1 SFVTSNFPWLTNRL
15 GKTRAKLAY
24 PWRTLLDNDVL
35 CAAGTDAPIENVD
48 PLETIYAAVT
58 RKNENTKDSYFSEQN
73 ISRFEAIQ
81 MYTISSAYAANQENK
96 LELIILGYDA
106 NYFIFDID
114 LFALRSV

>member
-1 SFVTSNFPWLTNRL
+1 
-15 GKTRAKLAY
+15 LAY

-58 RKNENTKDSYFSEQN
+58 RKNENTKDSYFPEQN

-81 MYTISSAYAANQENK
+81 MYTIGSAYAANQENK
-96 LELIILGYDA
+96 RGLIKPGYDV
-106 NYFIFDID
+106 YISIFDVDI
-114 LFALRSV
+114 FAKTSEDMLHEKAIKTVFAVRVV